1 MEKGKFLA
9 EKLKTGFREH
19 EVMREHTTIKT
30 GGVADFYFEAKSVDD
45 LVMAVKAAQKL
56 EIPYFILGWGSNI
69 IFSDYGFPGL
79 VIKNTTSN
87 ISIMSTES
95 QVIVDSGVPIS
106 KLILEETSKNL
117 SGLEFLY
124 GVPGTVG
131 GAIYGNAGAY
141 GSSIGD
147 YVKSVTVLIPGKN
160 EEETEIKQLP
170 AEWLEFGY
178 RESCLKKMKGQHK
191 PIILTVRLQLAQN
204 RQEEIMRRLKKYQE
218 KRMTSQP
225 AGNSC
230 GSVFKNPIPEELKDF
245 TGSGTANMP
254 ILPKERTAGY
264 MLEKSGGKKLKT
276 ANARVSEKHANFI
289 LNKKN
294 ATSQEVRQLIEEMRS
309 AVKNKFNVDLEE
321 EVEYV
326 GQW

>member
-9 EKLKTGFREH
+9 EKLKEGFREH

-45 LVMAVKAAQKL
+45 LVTAVKVAQKL

-87 ISIMSTES
+87 ISFLTSES

-124 GVPGTVG
+124 GIPGTVG
-131 GAIYGNAGAY
+131 GAVYGNAGAY

-147 YVKSVTVLIPGKN
+147 YVKSVTVLMPAN
-160 EEETEIKQLP
+160 MEEETEIKQLP
-170 AEWLEFGY
+170 ASFLEFGY
-178 RESCLKKMKGQHK
+178 RESYFKKIKGQHK

-218 KRMTSQP
+218 KRTTSQP

-230 GSVFKNPIPEELKDF
+230 GSVFKNPIPEELKDYS
-245 TGSGTANMP
+245 GSGTVNMP

-264 MLEKSGGKKLKT
+264 MLEKSGVKKFKT
-276 ANARVSEKHANFI
+276 ANAIVSDLHANFV
-289 LNKKN
+289 LNRKN
-294 ATSQEVRQLIEEMRS
+294 ATSREMRQLIEEMRS
-309 AVKNKFNVDLEE
+309 AVKNKFDVELQEE
-321 EVEYV
+321 IEYV

>member
-1 MEKGKFLA
+1 MEKREFLA
-9 EKLKTGFREH
+9 RKLKTGFREH

-30 GGVADFYFEAKSVDD
+30 GGVADFYFEAKTIDE
-45 LVMAVKAAQKL
+45 LVAAVKAAQ
-56 EIPYFILGWGSNI
+56 EIDIPYFILGWGSNI

-79 VIKNTTSN
+79 VIKNSTSN
-87 ISIMSTES
+87 ISFMVAES

-106 KLILEETSKNL
+106 KLILEETSRNL

-124 GVPGTVG
+124 GIPGTVG
-131 GAIYGNAGAY
+131 GAVYGNAGAY

-147 YVKSVTVLIPGKN
+147 YVKSVTVLMPGKTV
-160 EEETEIKQLP
+160 EETEITQQS

-178 RESCLKKMKGQHK
+178 RNSKLKKIKGQHK
-191 PIILTVRLQLAQN
+191 PIILTVKLQLAQN

-218 KRMTSQP
+218 KRLSSQP

-230 GSVFKNPIPEELKDF
+230 GSVFKNPIPTELKDF
-245 TGSGTANMP
+245 SGSGTVNMP

-276 ANARVSEKHANFI
+276 ANARVSDKHANFVI
-289 LNKKN
+289 NSKN
-294 ATSQEVRQLIEEMRS
+294 ATSREVRQLIEEMRN
-309 AVKNKFNVDLEE
+309 AVKNKFDVELEE